1 MMIYRFNCN
10 SVNDRDYN
18 ASLNI
23 RDFCFYKNN
32 VKKIGQEMSESKRV
46 EKGNS
51 RSKKHEAAIPLG

>member
-1 MMIYRFNCN
+1 MIYRF
-10 SVNDRDYN
+10 
-18 ASLNI
+18 
-23 RDFCFYKNN
+23 N